1 MKEIQI
7 KIRYIVLEN
16 YITKKIFLKETLKNQ
31 IFDLKY
37 FKKWNEIKNKCSKL
51 S

>member
-1 MKEIQI
+1 MKEIQIKI

-16 YITKKIFLKETLKNQ
+16 YIAKKKIFLKETLKNQ

-37 FKKWNEIKNKCSKL
+37 FKKMKWNKK
-51 S
+51 